1 MPLPDCTCLCPPLA
15 SAAQMRELDR
25 RSIEEIGI
33 PGAVLMENAGR
44 ATVDA
49 MEHHFGP
56 VHGKNVGI
64 VAGPGNN
71 GGDGL
76 VIARWVHSRGGHP
89 LVLLC
94 ADPEQLPPD
103 ATLNWAIVQR
113 LGLPCWVAEPAAT
126 TRPISSFGLFS
137 PVEAWE
143 KELRTRPL
151 HSLVD
156 ALFGI
161 GLARPV
167 AGMYLEAVRNINRLS
182 RCHACPVVA
191 ADIPSGLNSDTGQ
204 ILGEAVQADLVVAY
218 GLAKPGHLHNGVI
231 QNGRLAVVDIGIPKA
246 VLSEASLPGMLLN
259 HSIAGHLA
267 QRSADS
273 HKGING
279 HVLLLAGSTGKT
291 GAAMLAAQGA
301 LRSGTG
307 LLTCAVP
314 ANLFPIFAGGPLVEA
329 MYAPLPAS
337 TDYISHG
344 DFGLITELCQDK
356 QVLVIGPGMATA
368 AATAELVLALYRER
382 PEPMV
387 LDADALNILAERKEV
402 LAKPGGPRLF
412 TPHPGEMAR
421 LLEQPTRRIQAD
433 RLAAAQQLCRLC
445 GQGEHGAAHPI
456 VVILK
461 GAGTV
466 VAAADGRWAV
476 NTSGNP
482 GMATG
487 GMGDVLAGMAGGML
501 AQGHAPW
508 QAACAGAYLH
518 GAAADLVAATQPYGY
533 SASEVAAAL
542 PQLLQHKTTRN
553 KEQIC

>member
-1 MPLPDCTCLCPPLA
+1 MPLPDCSSLCPPLA
-15 SAAQMRELDR
+15 NATQMRELDR
-25 RSIEEIGI
+25 RSIEEVGI

-44 ATVDA
+44 ATVEA

-64 VAGPGNN
+64 LAGPGNN

-94 ADPEQLPPD
+94 ADPELLPPD
-103 ATLNWAIVQR
+103 AALNWAVVQR
-113 LGLPCWVAEPAAT
+113 LGLPCWIAEPAGAAQST
-126 TRPISSFGLFS
+126 SLSGFTS
-137 PVEAWE
+137 PADAWG
-143 KELRTRPL
+143 KELQSRTV

-161 GLARPV
+161 GLTRPV
-167 AGMYLEAVRNINRLS
+167 AGMYLEAVRSMNRLA
-182 RCHACPVVA
+182 RHYVCPVVA
-191 ADIPSGLNSDTGQ
+191 ADIPSGLCSDTGQ
-204 ILGEAVQADLVVAY
+204 ILGEAVQADLCVAY
-218 GLAKPGHLHNGVI
+218 GLTKPGHLHNGVL
-231 QNGRLAVVDIGIPKA
+231 QNSRLAVVDIGIPKK
-246 VLSEASLPGMLLN
+246 VLSEANLPGILLN
-259 HSIAGHLA
+259 HSIAAQLA
-267 QRSADS
+267 QRPADS
-273 HKGING
+273 HKGSNG
-279 HVLLLAGSTGKT
+279 HVLLLAGSTGTT
-291 GAAMLAAQGA
+291 GAALLAAQGA
-301 LRSGTG
+301 LRSGAG

-314 ANLFPIFAGGPLVEA
+314 ANLFPIFAGALAEA

-337 TDYISHG
+337 AHYLSHA
-344 DFGLITELCQDK
+344 DFGMLTQLCQDK
-356 QVLVIGPGMATA
+356 QALIIGPGMGTA

-387 LDADALNILAERKEV
+387 LDADALNILAVRKDV

-421 LLEQPTRRIQAD
+421 LLEQPTRHIQAD

-445 GQGEHGAAHPI
+445 GHDTAHP
-456 VVILK
+456 VVVVLK

-466 VAAADGRWAV
+466 VAAADGRWAI

-487 GMGDVLAGMAGGML
+487 GMGDVLAGITGGML

-508 QAACAGAYLH
+508 QAACAGVYLH

-533 SASEVAAAL
+533 SASEVATAL
-542 PQLLQHKTTRN
+542 PQLLQRKITRN
-553 KEQIC
+553 KEQTC